1 MASGFLL
8 EDARIVDGTGAPW
21 FRGSVAVANGSID
34 AVYRQPN
41 PDVTAVERIDL
52 DGDVL
57 CPGFIDLHAHSDLR
71 ILDEPELAPKVRQG
85 ITTEVLGQDGFSMAP
100 LVDDASTREWKEHVE
115 GLTGE
120 STTTWTWGDI
130 EDYLDA
136 IDNGGAAVNA
146 ATLVGH
152 GTVRFDVLGMADRDP
167 TDAEL
172 TEMAD
177 FVTAGLEAGAIGFS
191 TGLVYPPQQNASTHE
206 VATLAERLVP
216 YGRPFVAHIR
226 SEGPWIWDAFDEF
239 VDIGSG
245 ADIPIHVS
253 HFKVSGRTVRGKASR
268 ILELFDTARDRGVD
282 ITADKYPYTAG
293 NTMLTSIL
301 PPWVHTDGPQKRR
314 EYLRDDRVRDRIHRE
329 IETWGIDDWEN
340 VAGKTGWDNMVV
352 SNVED
357 EEHAHLNGRTI
368 ADITSNRDG
377 RPIDTVCDILLDA
390 GTGVSMIP
398 YSQTESDVREMLAHD
413 RIAIGT
419 DALFGGAPHPRT
431 YGTFPRILG
440 HYVRD
445 ENLVSVEEAV
455 RKCTSLAARA
465 MGFDRKGIVRP
476 GMDADLVV
484 FQPNVVEECGTFE
497 NPRQHPIGIPH
508 VIVNGEF
515 VVRDGE
521 TTGQLP
527 GRTIRAYSSC

>member
-1 MASGFLL
+1 MPAGILL
-8 EDARIVDGTGAPW
+8 ENARIVDGTGAPW
-21 FRGSVAVANGSID
+21 FRGSVAVADGAID
-34 AVYRQPN
+34 AVYRQST
-41 PDVTAVERIDL
+41 PDVAVAERMDL

-57 CPGFIDLHAHSDLR
+57 CPGFIDLHGHSDLR
-71 ILDEPELAPKVRQG
+71 ILDEPTLAPKVRQG

-100 LVDDASTREWKEHVE
+100 VADDESAREWKEHVE

-120 STTTWTWGDI
+120 STAQWTWGDV

-136 IDNGGAAVNA
+136 IDDGGAAVNA

-152 GTVRFDVLGMADRDP
+152 GTVRFDILGMADRDP
-167 TDAEL
+167 TGAEL

-177 FVTAGLEAGAIGFS
+177 FVTTGLEAGAIGFS

-206 VATLAERLVP
+206 VATLAERLAP

-226 SEGPWIWDAFDEF
+226 SEGRWIWDAFDEF
-239 VDIGSG
+239 VDIGAD
-245 ADIPIHVS
+245 ADIPLHVS
-253 HFKVSGRTVRGKASR
+253 HFKVSGRTVRGRASR

-282 ITADKYPYTAG
+282 ITADKNPYTAG

-301 PPWVHTDGPQKRR
+301 PPWVHTDGPEKRR
-314 EYLRDDRVRDRIHRE
+314 EYLADDQARHRMHRE
-329 IETWGIDDWEN
+329 IESWAIDGWEN
-340 VAGKTGWDNMVV
+340 IAEKTGWDNMVV
-352 SNVED
+352 SNVGD
-357 EEHAHLNGRTI
+357 EELAHLNGRTI
-368 ADITSNRDG
+368 ADITSDRDG
-377 RPIDTVCDILLDA
+377 RPIDTVCDILLNA

-398 YSQTESDVREMLAHD
+398 YSQSESDVREMLAHD
-413 RIAIGT
+413 RVAIGT
-419 DALFGGAPHPRT
+419 DGLFGDSPHPRT

-445 ENLVSVEEAV
+445 ENLLSLEEAV
-455 RKCTSLAARA
+455 RKFTSLSARA
-465 MGFDRKGIVRP
+465 MGLDRKGVVRP

-484 FQPNVVEECGTFE
+484 FQPSVVEERGTFGD
-497 NPRQHPIGIPH
+497 PRQHPTGIPH
-508 VIVNGEF
+508 VLVNGEF

-527 GRTIRAYSSC
+527 GRTIRA